1 MVVSALSVFGLFS
14 RDDPPSFVSSVS
26 SGLTFLSSSPSS
38 SGFLFKVS
46 KPIFEVSVVSVIGF
60 LSSSL
65 GFPF

>member
-14 RDDPPSFVSSVS
+14 RYDPTSFVWSVS
-26 SGLTFLSSSPSS
+26 SGLPFLSSSPGS
-38 SGFLFKVS
+38 SGFSFKVS

-65 GFPF
+65 GSPF